1 MHFVFRTLLAVS
13 AISSAWAAST
23 PKKYHL
29 KTSLKPGQSDKARFD
44 ELWLYAYHTAAGFNA
59 VTFSKSLTSSAAEVY
74 LQPVPNTTSTEDN
87 YLRAD
92 LEGSTE
98 WGTGNNYISLD
109 LVSNVADTHAIDML
123 DVNYYASWQP
133 VQINAGQGNDG
144 FFFNSTGLQYTS
156 NPNGTYNEFGGWIG
170 KWMRPGLCT
179 QLPCTNRELVCDW
192 WLSGVPQLFYRL
204 SFAEGVA
211 APCSCADVH
220 LMPVAI

>member
-98 WGTGNNYISLD
+98 WGT
-109 LVSNVADTHAIDML
+109 DML

-156 NPNGTYNEFGGWIG
+156 NPNGTYNEFGGWI
-170 KWMRPGLCT
+170 
-179 QLPCTNRELVCDW
+179 VCDW